1 MKSQRKSIFERE
13 GAQRSISVLYVKN
26 GYTSKEKVIWAFTSL
41 ANIDKNVLM
50 ITLPTNSV
58 NNPVT
63 QLPSYPLVY
72 GTIDYFNSKL
82 NFLII

>member
-1 MKSQRKSIFERE
+1 MNSLSTFYRVTSQWKSIFERE

-26 GYTSKEKVIWAFTSL
+26 CYTSKEKVIWAITSL

-50 ITLPTNSV
+50 ITLPTNSL

-63 QLPSYPLVY
+63 QLPSYPLV
-72 GTIDYFNSKL
+72 
-82 NFLII
+82 